1 MEQPNLD
8 YIKKLSGGN
17 EEFMVRI
24 IKVLKNELPQEI
36 EEFQQNFKKENFK
49 KTAENV
55 HKIKHKISILGL
67 EKAHKEAAFFEDDL
81 KYRQNTERYKAFAF
95 ALKSMS
101 DFLQTL

>member
-17 EEFMVRI
+17 EEFMDKI
-24 IKVLKNELPQEI
+24 INVLKNELPQEI
-36 EEFQQNFKKENFK
+36 QEFQQNFEKKNFK

-55 HKIKHKISILGL
+55 HKLKHKISILGL
-67 EKAHKEAAFFEDDL
+67 EKAHREATFFEDDL
-81 KYRQNTERYKAFAF
+81 RYHQNTERHRIFALT
-95 ALKSMS
+95 LKSMS